1 MNYLIY
7 ILISVGAVA
16 FIVLLFILHRKYMNM
31 LIDKR
36 IAAYQNDL
44 VMKHYDEVQNIYSQ
58 MRGWRHDYHNHI
70 QAMKAFLVSGNGAEH
85 LEYLGKLD
93 ADLTS
98 VDTVIKTGNVMI
110 DAILNSK
117 LSLASSKKINITTKV
132 AVPQKLKVSEIDLCV
147 IIGNMLDNA
156 IEACMKL
163 SDENERFIRVF
174 IGTHKSMLY
183 VCVFNAAGGEVKKSG
198 KTYHSTKNSE
208 FPAARIT
215 HGFGLM
221 RIDRIAAKY
230 GGFVNRQN
238 EKGVFATEI
247 MFPL

>member
-1 MNYLIY
+1 MGLF
-7 ILISVGAVA
+7 SR
-16 FIVLLFILHRKYMNM
+16 LLAPFV
-31 LIDKR
+31 DKR
-36 IAAYQNDL
+36 VAALQKDL
-44 VMKHYDEVQNIYSQ
+44 IEKHVTEVENIYKQ

-70 QAMKAFLVSGNGAEH
+70 QTMKAFLISGNSEAEH

-93 ADLTS
+93 EDLTS
-98 VDTVIKTGNVMI
+98 VDTVIKTGNVMA

-117 LSLASSKKINITTKV
+117 LSLAVSKKISVTAK
-132 AVPQKLKVSEIDLCV
+132 AALPQEFKISEIDLCV

-156 IEACMKL
+156 IEACLKL
-163 SDENERFIRVF
+163 ADESERFIRVF

-183 VCVFNAAGGEVKKSG
+183 VSVFNSSGGEVKKSG
-198 KTYHSTKNSE
+198 RSYISTKDS
-208 FPAARIT
+208 PS

-238 EKGVFATEI
+238 ESGVFATEV